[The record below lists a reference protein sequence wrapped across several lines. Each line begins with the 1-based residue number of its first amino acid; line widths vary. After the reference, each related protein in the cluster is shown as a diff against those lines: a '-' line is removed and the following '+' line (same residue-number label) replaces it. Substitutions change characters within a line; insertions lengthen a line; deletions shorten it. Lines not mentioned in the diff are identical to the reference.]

1 MSLIEQFISKHRLSS
16 GFELTAKQ
24 YYMPLAEKIAL
35 HQKEADSTYFVGL
48 NGCQGSGKST
58 LADFLQACLSQQF
71 NLKVVVLSL
80 DDFYFDQRKRQSL
93 AHTVHPL
100 FATRGVPGTHDTT
113 MIQQVL
119 NGLKQKNTQIPIP
132 RFDKSTDNPYP
143 EAEWPIIQGP
153 VDVVIFEGWCWGVE
167 AQHPVDLFTTVN
179 DLEASEDQFG
189 LWRRH
194 VNKQLINSYQPLY
207 ALMDCWLMFKAPDF
221 SNVYTW
227 RLEQEE
233 KLIATSPKGQ
243 HSGLM
248 TPSQIK
254 RFIQFYQRLTEHG
267 LRTLPDKCDEVF
279 SLDATRKIVA
289 HWVKANEQEALNAK

>member
-35 HQKEADSTYFVGL
+35 HQKEAGSTYFVGL

-58 LADFLQACLSQQF
+58 LADFLCDYLSQQ
-71 NLKVVVLSL
+71 NGLKVAVLSL

-100 FATRGVPGTHDTT
+100 FTTRGVPGTHDTAK
-113 MIQQVL
+113 MLEVL
-119 NGLKQKNTQIPIP
+119 KALNQKNTSVSIP

-143 EAEWPIIQGP
+143 ENEWPVINGQ
-153 VDVVIFEGWCWGVE
+153 VDVVIVEGWCWGVE
-167 AQHPVDLFTTVN
+167 AQNPVALLTTIN
-179 DLEASEDQFG
+179 DLEATEDQFG
-189 LWRRH
+189 LWRSY
-194 VNKQLINSYQPLY
+194 VNRQLQQNYQPLY
-207 ALMDCWLMFKAPDF
+207 AMMDYWVMLKAPNF
-221 SNVYTW
+221 SHVYNW

-233 KLIATSPKGQ
+233 KLIATSLKGERC
-243 HSGLM
+243 GLM

-254 RFIQFYQRLTEHG
+254 RFIQFYQRLTEHS
-267 LRTLPDKCDEVF
+267 LLTLPSKCDEVF
-279 SLDATRKIVA
+279 SLNTQRQIVA
-289 HWVKANEQEALNAK
+289 QSLKATQQEALNAK

>member
-1 MSLIEQFISKHRLSS
+1 MLLIEQFIDKHRLSN
-16 GFELTAKQ
+16 GFAETAKN
-24 YYMPLAEKIAL
+24 YYQPLAEKIAL
-35 HQKEADSTYFVGL
+35 HQKEANSTYFVGL

-58 LADFLQACLSQQF
+58 LADFLQVCLSQQF

-100 FATRGVPGTHDTT
+100 FATRGVPGTHDTAL
-113 MIQQVL
+113 IEQVL
-119 NGLKQKNTQIPIP
+119 NGLKQKNTQTLIP

-143 EAEWPIIQGP
+143 ETEWPIIQGP

-167 AQHPVDLFTTVN
+167 AQNSVDLFTTVN

-189 LWRRH
+189 LWRRY
-194 VNKQLINSYQPLY
+194 VNQQLINSYQPLY
-207 ALMDCWLMFKAPDF
+207 AMMDCWLMFKAPDF
-221 SNVYTW
+221 SHVYKW

-233 KLIATSPKGQ
+233 KLIATSPKGLR
-243 HSGLM
+243 SGLM
-248 TPSQIK
+248 NPSQIK

-279 SLDATRKIVA
+279 SLNAERKIVA
-289 HWVKANEQEALNAK
+289 HSIRSYEQEALNAK